1 MCLIFWYHVIFRLL
15 QCTCVRCT
23 KWGELILM
31 LLFCFLKQTKYSCLK
46 LQGLYNTSAD
56 MQVIGPWRWLS
67 QTRPFQTVN
76 YSFQVVVVWGSL
88 ILSTMLKQSSV
99 SIETGHP
106 IIKVPLT
113 KELQYILSFHWDRN
127 LLTYCLQWCSVRNS
141 LFNRGLNRI
150 LNIFSKIIL

>member
-46 LQGLYNTSAD
+46 LQGLYKTR
-56 MQVIGPWRWLS
+56 QLTCKWCWVIRPWRWLS
-67 QTRPFQTVN
+67 QTRPFQRVN
-76 YSFQVVVVWGSL
+76 YCFQVVVVWGSL

-127 LLTYCLQWCSVRNS
+127 
-141 LFNRGLNRI
+141 F
-150 LNIFSKIIL
+150 